1 MSKAISVVL
10 LGLVA
15 SAGMGSQMHNYV
27 PKNGYVPDEK
37 TAVAVA
43 QAVLTPIYG
52 EAKLAQEKPFHAV
65 LDDKDVWTVEGSL
78 PAGQVGGVAM
88 VRLSRRD
95 GHILSVTHGK

>member
-1 MSKAISVVL
+1 MSKTISSVL
-10 LGLVA
+10 VGLIAVA
-15 SAGMGSQMHNYV
+15 GIGAQMHNYV

-52 EAKLAQEKPFHAV
+52 EAKLAQERPFHAS
-65 LDDKDVWTVEGSL
+65 LDDKDVWTVEGSI
-78 PAGQVGGVAM
+78 PAGQVGGVAII
-88 VRLSRRD
+88 RLSRKD